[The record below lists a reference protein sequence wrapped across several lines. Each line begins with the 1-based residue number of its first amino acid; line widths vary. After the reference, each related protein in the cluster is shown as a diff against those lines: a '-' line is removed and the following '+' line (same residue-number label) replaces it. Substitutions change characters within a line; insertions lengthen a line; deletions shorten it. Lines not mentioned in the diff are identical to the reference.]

1 MLLINVKAFV
11 PLLTLR
17 FVINFPTVSA
27 GNTLTKS
34 CREERRTFRPRS
46 LTVHR
51 NVVWVYLCEGRF
63 FFCSSSEPLTGNK
76 PDHIVIF
83 SLSIMEMN
91 HSDCCSSPP
100 QWVWTNLPLNLSCV
114 FSPSKYNLMRYL
126 WMVFPDVM
134 KKTLNQRQ
142 QTTDDEYAWNLTTR
156 I

>member
-1 MLLINVKAFV
+1 MLLLK
-11 PLLTLR
+11 LR

-27 GNTLTKS
+27 GSTLTKS
-34 CREERRTFRPRS
+34 CREERRTFRRRS

-51 NVVWVYLCEGRF
+51 NVVWVYCAKDVF
-63 FFCSSSEPLTGNK
+63 FS
-76 PDHIVIF
+76 V
-83 SLSIMEMN
+83 
-91 HSDCCSSPP
+91 
-100 QWVWTNLPLNLSCV
+100 LPLNLSQETNQTILLSSPCPSWKWITQTAALLHRSEFGQIYHWIYLV